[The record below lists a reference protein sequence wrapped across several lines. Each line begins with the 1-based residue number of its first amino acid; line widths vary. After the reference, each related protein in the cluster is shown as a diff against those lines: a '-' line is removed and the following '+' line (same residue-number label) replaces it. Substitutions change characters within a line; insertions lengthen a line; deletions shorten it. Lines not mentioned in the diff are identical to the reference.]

1 MYCKNCGIL
10 NDEDAMFCKSCGIPL
25 KEEQQ
30 KKEKK
35 EKKSKPKTKVKKQ
48 VKKVTKVK
56 YKKPKKQKNKNKK
69 SSFFK
74 NLLLFILIVLIIVM
88 FGVIAVMGYY
98 MWNENNI
105 EVPDVT
111 GTTYEQAVNTLLEKN
126 LTAVQKTEIVDDKIK
141 VGIVLKQTP
150 KAKTK
155 VGKNRKIKLT
165 VGVLDEKITLQNLEK
180 MNIDNAIVILK
191 SLNLKYTIKEHETT
205 TYNNDEIISQYPKA
219 GTKVKKN
226 QIIKLTVAKNTTD
239 IVTEDDK
246 KNDDTKDEINSDN
259 EDQEITTEEK
269 ELKNS

>member
-56 YKKPKKQKNKNKK
+56 YKKPKKQKNKDKK

-126 LTAVQKTEIVDDKIK
+126 LTAVQKTEIVDDKTK

-155 VGKNRKIKLT
+155 VGKI
-165 VGVLDEKITLQNLEK
+165 EK
-180 MNIDNAIVILK
+180 
-191 SLNLKYTIKEHETT
+191 
-205 TYNNDEIISQYPKA
+205 
-219 GTKVKKN
+219 
-226 QIIKLTVAKNTTD
+226 
-239 IVTEDDK
+239 
-246 KNDDTKDEINSDN
+246 
-259 EDQEITTEEK
+259 
-269 ELKNS
+269 